1 MDLCKKKTGAGSPE
15 APEHESGPT
24 WIWTALDTSTRLL
37 IAFWIGGREVADARH
52 LLDTLCARGGAQK
65 PLFVSDE
72 LSHYGTVLEERFH
85 QEIPSPPTGKRG
97 RPKNP
102 ERVIDPDLDYATV
115 HKTREH
121 GRVIKVE
128 KRVVYGSESSVQD
141 RLENS
146 PSQTINTAYV
156 ERTNL
161 NWRVWDAHLTRK
173 GLTFAHAR
181 RWLRAK
187 FAITVAVYDLVRP
200 HETLSRGQD
209 RIFRPTT
216 PGMAA
221 KVTTHPW
228 TVLELICYPVK
239 CQ

>member
-1 MDLCKKKTGAGSPE
+1 MLV
-15 APEHESGPT
+15 
-24 WIWTALDTSTRLL
+24 
-37 IAFWIGGREVADARH
+37 FWIGGRAVADARQ
-52 LLDTLCARGGAQK
+52 LLQTLCDQGGRNK

-72 LSHYGTVLEERFH
+72 LSHYGTVLEELFH
-85 QEIPSPPTGKRG
+85 QEIVPPLTGKRG
-97 RPKNP
+97 RPQGP
-102 ERVIDPDLDYATV
+102 QRVIDPDLEYAMV
-115 HKTREH
+115 HKTREK
-121 GRVIKVE
+121 GRVVKVE
-128 KRVVYGSESSVQD
+128 RRVIHGSETSVQ
-141 RLENS
+141 RSLANS

-161 NWRVWDAHLTRK
+161 NWRLWDAHLTRK
-173 GLTFAHAR
+173 ALTFAHAL

-200 HETLSRGQD
+200 HETLSRGID

-221 KVTTHPW
+221 NVTEHPW
-228 TVLELICYPVK
+228 TVLELICYPAV